1 MKKAVEDL
9 TKQGI
14 HLRGGKA
21 RIQELLARHNV
32 QVTNIPALAETLF
45 RTRSQQAYAAGR
57 WNTVNDSDFGDY
69 IWGFEYVTAGDDRV
83 REGHRVLEGVRLPK
97 EDPFWKKY
105 FPPNGWNCRCTTLEI
120 WKDEPTAKIDFGI
133 TGRDPRKRT
142 PGAMNVPSEFR
153 GNVGIFA
160 AATPKKSEK
169 KKPAPVREVA
179 KKIST
184 RIVPENKT
192 SNQSRDS
199 GKMAPDKRL
208 QEEIRKVIQ
217 VLAARYG
224 SEVMLHLQL
233 IPSGN
238 TCRVLWNGTLI
249 ETIKVLEGNDT
260 HFSFSNES
268 KRKYKIKGKKPFST
282 LLGAV
287 SGIMESTKTDNVV
300 EAKEE
305 TETVESEEILELSDS
320 MLEDFKTG
328 VSSSTYQPELYSL
341 TEPPEEL
348 KKLFKKKKKENKPH
362 EIEIFSYLI
371 NTGNEVEPEKE
382 YQERHYDAKVN
393 NEKVEFKSLS
403 GNSINT
409 ADNRI
414 VKAVTQGCTRLILD
428 ARHCQ
433 LKMNQAL
440 ADEIVR
446 NAIDIVRKK
455 VKIELKIH
463 IEICAINQ
471 VDGRNVLKKYIY
483 AHKEK

>member
-1 MKKAVEDL
+1 VEFAPVKFSLGDDSGAQARGTIEYLRRISGIDPSKARSKFKRHIAGAIGDLSKEITSEVKKAVEDL

-21 RIQELLARHNV
+21 RIQEILARHNV
-32 QVTNIPALAETLF
+32 QVTNTPALAETLF
-45 RTRSQQAYAAGR
+45 RTQSQQAYAAGR

-69 IWGFEYVTAGDDRV
+69 IWGVEYVTAGDDRV

-120 WKDEPTAKIDFGI
+120 WTDEPTAKIDFGI

-142 PGAMNVPSEFR
+142 PGAMNVPAEFR

-224 SEVMLHLQL
+224 SEVMIHLQL

-249 ETIKVLEGNDT
+249 ETIKVFEGNDT
-260 HFSFSNES
+260 HFSFSNEP

-287 SGIMESTKTDNVV
+287 SDVLHSKIDNV
-300 EAKEE
+300 
-305 TETVESEEILELSDS
+305 ESVDDDTLRGP
-320 MLEDFKTG
+320 MLAHWAFFVQLFGISEK
-328 VSSSTYQPELYSL
+328 
-341 TEPPEEL
+341 L
-348 KKLFKKKKKENKPH
+348 KKFQKNRGKDDLPLDF
-362 EIEIFSYLI
+362 F
-371 NTGNEVEPEKE
+371 V
-382 YQERHYDAKVN
+382 QE
-393 NEKVEFKSLS
+393 
-403 GNSINT
+403 
-409 ADNRI
+409 
-414 VKAVTQGCTRLILD
+414 C
-428 ARHCQ
+428 
-433 LKMNQAL
+433 
-440 ADEIVR
+440 
-446 NAIDIVRKK
+446 
-455 VKIELKIH
+455 
-463 IEICAINQ
+463 
-471 VDGRNVLKKYIY
+471 
-483 AHKEK
+483 